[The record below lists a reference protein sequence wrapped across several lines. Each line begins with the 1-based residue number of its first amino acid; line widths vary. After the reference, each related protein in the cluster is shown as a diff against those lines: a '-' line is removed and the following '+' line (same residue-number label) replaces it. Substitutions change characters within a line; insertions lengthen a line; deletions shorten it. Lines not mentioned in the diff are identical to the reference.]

1 MKKKR
6 IDIASVASSL
16 RGESVFFPTKN
27 GKPAPD
33 KAGEPIENKE
43 PVRLPA
49 IQQTEKEVTQRDT
62 NLVNIQSSNQ
72 TSIQASM
79 DASKLASMLA
89 TKPDIIEII
98 RKIVKTPAKEEVL
111 YVRVTK
117 EEKDQLGDIE
127 YTYHR
132 QGIDTSANELG
143 RIAVNFLIADYKANG
158 EKSILVKVLTAL
170 HA

>member
-1 MKKKR
+1 MKKR

-33 KAGEPIENKE
+33 QAGEPTEQE
-43 PVRLPA
+43 EFARLPA
-49 IQQTEKEVTQRDT
+49 NQQTDKEV
-62 NLVNIQSSNQ
+62 NQ
-72 TSIQASM
+72 QVINHTSLQDSI
-79 DASKLASMLA
+79 DASKHASTLA
-89 TKPDIIEII
+89 TKPDIIELI

-117 EEKDQLGDIE
+117 AEKDQLGDIE

-158 EKSILVKVLTAL
+158 EQSILAKVLTAL

>member
-1 MKKKR
+1 MKKN
-6 IDIASVASSL
+6 IDISSIASSL

-33 KAGEPIENKE
+33 QAGEPTENKE
-43 PVRLPA
+43 FTRLPA
-49 IQQTEKEVTQRDT
+49 HQQTEKEVDRQ
-62 NLVNIQSSNQ
+62 VSNQ
-72 TSIQASM
+72 TRLQDSI
-79 DASKLASMLA
+79 DASKHASTLA

-127 YTYHR
+127 YTYHNQ

-158 EKSILVKVLTAL
+158 EQSILAKVLTAL

>member
-1 MKKKR
+1 MKKK
-6 IDIASVASSL
+6 IDISSVASSL

-27 GKPAPD
+27 SKPVPEQ
-33 KAGEPIENKE
+33 AGEPIENKE
-43 PVRLPA
+43 DARLPA
-49 IQQTEKEVTQRDT
+49 KKQTNNVLHPQVSKLASLQT
-62 NLVNIQSSNQ
+62 SNQ
-72 TSIQASM
+72 TSSHDSIN
-79 DASKLASMLA
+79 ASKHASTLARKL
-89 TKPDIIEII
+89 DIIEMI

-117 EEKDQLGDIE
+117 EEKNQLGDIE

-143 RIAVNFLIADYKANG
+143 RIAVNFLIADYQAHG
-158 EKSILVKVLTAL
+158 ENSILAKVLTAL